1 MYEYYELLEYYERLV
16 WDIVRLEDSSIM
28 SSIKILYRRFFE
40 MFFKVGN
47 SSKVRE
53 DYFNRVEYLIDSER
67 EIFNECWDNDKV
79 DIEKLK
85 EVIRNDI
92 IEGLG
97 GIKSDFYWSNFLVN
111 RESYWGILKSIDNEI
126 VYMVNIE
133 IL

>member
-1 MYEYYELLEYYERLV
+1 
-16 WDIVRLEDSSIM
+16 
-28 SSIKILYRRFFE
+28 

-53 DYFNRVEYLIDSER
+53 DYFNRLEYLIDDER
-67 EIFNECWDNDKV
+67 EIFNECWKDDNV

-97 GIKSDFYWSNFLVN
+97 GVKENFYWSNFMIN
-111 RESYWGILKSIDNEI
+111 RESYWGILKSIGNEI
-126 VYMVNIE
+126 VYIVDIE

>member
-1 MYEYYELLEYYERLV
+1 
-16 WDIVRLEDSSIM
+16 
-28 SSIKILYRRFFE
+28 

-47 SSKVRE
+47 SSKVSG
-53 DYFNRVEYLIDSER
+53 DYFNRLEYWVDDER

-92 IEGLG
+92 IGGLG
-97 GIKSDFYWSNFLVN
+97 GIKSDFYWGDFLVN
-111 RESYWGILKSIDNEI
+111 SEGYWGILKSIGNEI

>member
-16 WDIVRLEDSSIM
+16 WGIVRLEDSSIM
-28 SSIKILYRRFFE
+28 DSIKILYRRFFE

-92 IEGLG
+92 IENLG

-111 RESYWGILKSIDNEI
+111 SESYWGILKSIGNEI
-126 VYMVNIE
+126 VYIVNIE

>member
-1 MYEYYELLEYYERLV
+1 
-16 WDIVRLEDSSIM
+16 
-28 SSIKILYRRFFE
+28 
-40 MFFKVGN
+40 MFFKVSN
-47 SSKVRE
+47 SSKVSE
-53 DYFNRVEYLIDSER
+53 DYFNRLEYLIDSER

-92 IEGLG
+92 IESLG

-111 RESYWGILKSIDNEI
+111 RESYWGILKSIGDEI

>member
-1 MYEYYELLEYYERLV
+1 
-16 WDIVRLEDSSIM
+16 
-28 SSIKILYRRFFE
+28 

-47 SSKVRE
+47 SSKVME
-53 DYFNRVEYLIDSER
+53 DYFNRLEYLIDVER
-67 EIFNECWDNDKV
+67 EISDECWNNDRV

-97 GIKSDFYWSNFLVN
+97 GVKEDFYWSNFLVEE
-111 RESYWGILKSIDNEI
+111 ESYWGILKSIGNEI
-126 VYMVNIE
+126 VYMVDIE

>member
-1 MYEYYELLEYYERLV
+1 
-16 WDIVRLEDSSIM
+16 
-28 SSIKILYRRFFE
+28 

-47 SSKVRE
+47 SSKVMG
-53 DYFNRVEYLIDSER
+53 DFFNRLEYWIDDER
-67 EIFNECWDNDKV
+67 EIFNECWINEGV

-97 GIKSDFYWSNFLVN
+97 GIKEEFYWGNFMIN
-111 RESYWGILKSIDNEI
+111 RESYWGILKSIGNEI
-126 VYMVNIE
+126 VYIVDIE

>member
-1 MYEYYELLEYYERLV
+1 MGG
-16 WDIVRLEDSSIM
+16 
-28 SSIKILYRRFFE
+28 FE

-53 DYFNRVEYLIDSER
+53 NYFNRLEFLIEDER
-67 EIFNECWDNDKV
+67 EIFNECWIDDRV

-97 GIKSDFYWSNFLVN
+97 GVKENFYWGNFMIN
-111 RESYWGILKSIDNEI
+111 KESYWGILKSIGNEI
-126 VYMVNIE
+126 VYIVDMK